1 MHRFFT
7 IPENISDKKIIIRG
21 SDVTHIRKVLRLKRG
36 DRIQVLDNLGNCYT
50 VILASVGCELIES
63 SIISKEDAS
72 NCESP
77 LSICLGQGLVKG
89 AGFDG
94 IVRKSVELG
103 VDKIFPVSA
112 NRCVSNLSQEDI
124 TKKNDRWRRIATEA
138 SKQCGRSKVPGIVSK
153 PTSVKQFCV
162 LNQESDIKI
171 IFWEEEQSIQI
182 KDLPYENQ
190 FRSAAILV
198 GPEGGFS
205 SKEVESSKDYGFQSV
220 SLGPRLLRVDTASL
234 AAISILQNHWGDL

>member
-1 MHRFFT
+1 
-7 IPENISDKKIIIRG
+7 
-21 SDVTHIRKVLRLKRG
+21 
-36 DRIQVLDNLGNCYT
+36 
-50 VILASVGCELIES
+50 
-63 SIISKEDAS
+63 
-72 NCESP
+72 
-77 LSICLGQGLVKG
+77 
-89 AGFDG
+89 
-94 IVRKSVELG
+94 VRKSVELG

-138 SKQCGRSKVPGIVSK
+138 SKQSGRSKVPGIVPK

-162 LNQESDIKI
+162 LNQGSDIKI

>member
-7 IPENISDKKIIIRG
+7 VPENIIDKKIILRG
-21 SDVTHIRKVLRLKRG
+21 SDVAHIRKVLRLKRG

-50 VILASVGCELIES
+50 VILVSVGREQIES
-63 SIISKEDAS
+63 NIISKEDSS

-77 LSICLGQGLVKG
+77 LRICLGQGLVKG
-89 AGFDG
+89 TGFDG

-103 VDKIFPVSA
+103 VDKIIPVSA
-112 NRCVSNLSQEDI
+112 NRCVPNLSQEDI

-138 SKQCGRSKVPGIVSK
+138 SKQCGRSKVPGIESK
-153 PTSVKQFCV
+153 PASVKQFCI
-162 LNQESDIKI
+162 LNRDSDIKI

-182 KDLPYENQ
+182 KDLFYESQ

-234 AAISILQNHWGDL
+234 VAISILQNHWGDL

>member
-7 IPENISDKKIIIRG
+7 ILENISDEKVILTG
-21 SDVTHIRKVLRLKRG
+21 LDVAHIRKVLRLKRG
-36 DRIQVLDNLGNCYT
+36 DRIQVLDDCGNCYT
-50 VILASVGCELIES
+50 VILTSVGREQIES
-63 SIISKEDAS
+63 SIISKEDAN

-77 LSICLGQGLVKG
+77 LRICLGQGLVKG

-94 IVRKSVELG
+94 IVRRSVELG
-103 VDKIFPVSA
+103 IDKIIPVNA

-138 SKQCGRSKVPGIVSK
+138 SKQCGRSKIPGIEPK
-153 PTSVKQFCV
+153 PTSVKQFCF
-162 LNQESDIKI
+162 LNRKSDMKI
-171 IFWEEEQSIQI
+171 IFWEEEQSIRI
-182 KDLPYENQ
+182 KDFSYQNQ
-190 FRSAAILV
+190 FKTAAILV
-198 GPEGGFS
+198 GPEGGFT
-205 SKEVESSKDYGFQSV
+205 SKEVESSKEYGFQSV

>member
-7 IPENISDKKIIIRG
+7 IPENITDQKVILRG
-21 SDVTHIRKVLRLKRG
+21 SDVAHIRKVLRLMKG
-36 DRIQVLDNLGNCYT
+36 DRIQVLDGSGNCYT
-50 VILASVGCELIES
+50 VILTLVGREQIES
-63 SIISKEDAS
+63 SIISKEDAI

-77 LSICLGQGLVKG
+77 LRICLGQGLVKG
-89 AGFDG
+89 TGFDG

-103 VDKIFPVSA
+103 IDKIIPVNA

-124 TKKNDRWRRIATEA
+124 IKKNDRWRKIATEA
-138 SKQCGRSKVPGIVSK
+138 SKQCGRSKVPDIEPK
-153 PTSVKQFCV
+153 PVSVKEFCF
-162 LNQESDIKI
+162 LNQKSDMKI

-182 KDLPYENQ
+182 KGLSYENR
-190 FRSAAILV
+190 FKRAAILI
-198 GPEGGFS
+198 GPEGGFT
-205 SKEVESSKDYGFQSV
+205 SKEVESSKEYGFQSV